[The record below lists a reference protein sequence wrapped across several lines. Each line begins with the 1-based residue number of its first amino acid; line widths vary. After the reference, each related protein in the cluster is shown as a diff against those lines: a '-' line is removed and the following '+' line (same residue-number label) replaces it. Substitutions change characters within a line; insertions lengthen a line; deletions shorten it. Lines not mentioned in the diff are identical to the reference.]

1 MTLPPLDDG
10 MSQLT
15 RALSPLVDVTTTLVG
30 TEGTVSGA
38 TDALGSDDGPVP
50 TPLVAA
56 TVNEYEV
63 PLSSPAITVD
73 VAVVVADIPL
83 SEVTV

>member
-1 MTLPPLDDG
+1 
-10 MSQLT
+10 
-15 RALSPLVDVTTTLVG
+15 
-30 TEGTVSGA
+30 VSGA